1 MSSSPSR
8 PRLSTLATDHLAHG
22 RARDERPA
30 PSAADDERAIAA
42 IAGAIAT
49 KAKARQR
56 RRVYVWASAGLAA
69 AAAIALTLSVAPWRS
84 KSAPATATAAAPFA
98 STTRLAGS
106 VTVAHGA
113 LGDES
118 IALEP
123 RSIKAGDRI
132 VVGAEGKASLDLST
146 GTKLTI
152 DALSDFG
159 VTSIGNEQRFLLRS
173 GAVDAHVAKLHAGE
187 RFIVHTSDV
196 EVEVRGTS
204 FRVESN
210 HPPCEGTRT
219 RVIVTEGIVAVRR
232 AAAAPGAEPE
242 AMVGAGAVWPTGCV
256 AVPVANHSPPVIKP
270 NVVVSSEPP
279 SEPKTS
285 AASTHVTSAIAT
297 PAPRAVSHGSPSAA
311 RSATASDNGSSNV
324 ASSNAA
330 GSNATSSSDL
340 IEQNRLFGEAT
351 ALRKRG
357 ANEAAVTAYERFLTR
372 YPTSQLSES
381 AAVERMRL
389 LVAIDRSQRGAAAAR
404 EYLARFP
411 RGFAR
416 REALEAAGE
425 GGAAKS
431 P

>member
-8 PRLSTLATDHLAHG
+8 PRLSTLATDHLARG

-30 PSAADDERAIAA
+30 PSASDDERAIAA

-69 AAAIALTLSVAPWRS
+69 AAAIALTIGVAPWRS
-84 KSAPATATAAAPFA
+84 GSTATTAAAPFA
-98 STTRLAGS
+98 STTRLTGS
-106 VTVAHGA
+106 VTVAHGE
-113 LGDES
+113 LGDEA

-256 AVPVANHSPPVIKP
+256 ANPVADNSPPVTKP
-270 NVVVSSEPP
+270 NLAVVPSEPP

-285 AASTHVTSAIAT
+285 AASTHLASAVAT
-297 PAPRAVSHGSPSAA
+297 PAPRAATAHASPTPA
-311 RSATASDNGSSNV
+311 RSTTTSDNGTNV

-330 GSNATSSSDL
+330 SSSDL

-372 YPTSQLSES
+372 YPASQLSES

-389 LVAIDRSQRGAAAAR
+389 LVAIDRSQRGTAAAR
-404 EYLARFP
+404 DYLARFP